1 MVDSI
6 IRRLSGKR
14 ILVAGF
20 GREGRSTLAFLNE
33 FLPDACIA
41 VADKNGSAL
50 QSLDNKRYK
59 LYFGDDYLNFSS
71 DYDIIIKTPGISVEN
86 LNIERSKI
94 SSQTDLFLEAFDNQ
108 IIGVTGTKG
117 KSTTSSLIYHLL
129 KSAGKDVILAGNIGV
144 PIFDCIKN
152 INKNTIIVYELSA
165 HQLQFIHKSPRVGLL
180 LNIFE
185 EHLDHFGTLENY
197 SNAKLNILRYMDDDD
212 VAIINGQISS
222 KAASMDVRYMDFESL
237 DFDECQLDWNEI
249 PLHGEHN
256 KLNIKAAL
264 LACQNFGLPLTELLP
279 HIRTFI
285 PLEHRQEFVGI
296 FGGVKFYNDS
306 ISTIPQAAIAALKT
320 IQKVDF
326 LMLGG
331 YDRGIDYSSLALFLK
346 ENPVANVLICG
357 EAGESIN
364 KCLQDIDYEG
374 VVVRYKDM
382 SHAFDIIKNNA
393 KLNDV
398 CLLSPAAASY
408 DQYVNFEE
416 RGRVFKDF
424 AKKFVL

>member
-6 IRRLSGKR
+6 ISRLSGKR

-41 VADKNGSAL
+41 VADKNESAL

-129 KSAGKDVILAGNIGV
+129 KSVGKDVILAGNIGV

-197 SNAKLNILRYMDDDD
+197 LNAKLNILRYMDDDD

-237 DFDECQLDWNEI
+237 DLDECQLDWNEI

-285 PLEHRQEFVGI
+285 PLEHRQEFVGV

-364 KCLQDIDYEG
+364 KCLQDIDYKG
-374 VVVRYKDM
+374 VVIRYKDM